1 MFWILLLVMFLLLI
15 CFCVQLIIFKEKWQ
29 YSNWDYDDMPA
40 MCKCKLKKANEAL
53 EFANTPHFGG
63 TPNNSQVWM

>member
-1 MFWILLLVMFLLLI
+1 MYWILLLIMFLLI
-15 CFCVQLIIFKEKWQ
+15 CFCVWLTMCKEKWQ
-29 YSNWDYDDMPA
+29 YSNWDFDDMPA
-40 MCKCKLKKANEAL
+40 MCKRKLQRANEAM